1 MYLKYIMTRLVTIAL
16 SLFLTCVNSQ
26 ITPQASAA
34 LDARC
39 PCTTL
44 FQCGSLL
51 GGEDFD
57 DLDDDDNILRNF
69 ITCPANQ
76 VRCCREIEMIAA
88 VRDVLAGNVA
98 AGNSAGFGAAANVG
112 LPVGGVAL
120 NGAAVT
126 LPTAR
131 ANVNPFGQPQS
142 ATGPASGR
150 QAAPTFDGLPN
161 LGSSGRSDIE
171 NLLQLFGNQDVGI
184 AATGRQQPDLSAIFA
199 GLEAGT
205 LAGQGA
211 PDVAAV
217 AGVGPD
223 GVATTS
229 VDFGSSGVPAFN
241 PTLNLGPAVPQL
253 PAVVPSVPEAFPLPA
268 APQLPVP
275 VPAAPQLPVPL
286 PAAPQLPAAIPSAPQ
301 FNAGVPS
308 QQRGP
313 QAPSVNIVGPQPIYI
328 SHDVVSGPSVDGSG
342 RLLSAG
348 RVGESG
354 PLGGEQDI
362 RGLLAALRQKFL
374 G

>member
-1 MYLKYIMTRLVTIAL
+1 M

-51 GGEDFD
+51 GGDDFD

-88 VRDVLAGNVA
+88 VRDVLAGNAA
-98 AGNSAGFGAAANVG
+98 AGNARAAANVNPLSAGG
-112 LPVGGVAL
+112 LAP
-120 NGAAVT
+120 NGAAAA
-126 LPTAR
+126 LPAGR
-131 ANVNPFGQPQS
+131 SNVNPFGQLQS
-142 ATGPASGR
+142 AIGSAAGR
-150 QAAPTFDGLPN
+150 QAPPTFDGLPN

-223 GVATTS
+223 GVAITS
-229 VDFGSSGVPAFN
+229 VDFGSSAVPSFN
-241 PTLNLGPAVPQL
+241 PTPNLGPAGPQL
-253 PAVVPSVPEAFPLPA
+253 PAVVPSVPEAVPLPA
-268 APQLPVP
+268 TPQLPVP
-275 VPAAPQLPVPL
+275 VPAASQLPPVPL
-286 PAAPQLPAAIPSAPQ
+286 PAAPQLPVAFPSAAQ

-328 SHDVVSGPSVDGSG
+328 SHDVVSGPSVDSSG

-348 RVGESG
+348 LVGESG

-362 RGLLAALRQKFL
+362 RGLLAALRQEFL

>member
-1 MYLKYIMTRLVTIAL
+1 MT
-16 SLFLTCVNSQ
+16 SVNSQ

-51 GGEDFD
+51 GGDDFD

-76 VRCCREIEMIAA
+76 IRCCREIEMIAA

-98 AGNSAGFGAAANVG
+98 AGNTRAAANVNPLSAGG
-112 LPVGGVAL
+112 LAP
-120 NGAAVT
+120 NGAAAA
-126 LPTAR
+126 LPAGR
-131 ANVNPFGQPQS
+131 SNVNPFGQLQS
-142 ATGPASGR
+142 ASGR
-150 QAAPTFDGLPN
+150 QAPPTFDRLSN
-161 LGSSGRSDIE
+161 LGSSGKSDIE

-205 LAGQGA
+205 LAAGQGA

-223 GVATTS
+223 GVAITS
-229 VDFGSSGVPAFN
+229 VDFGSSAVPSFN
-241 PTLNLGPAVPQL
+241 PAGPQL
-253 PAVVPSVPEAFPLPA
+253 PAVVPSVPEAVPLPA
-268 APQLPVP
+268 TPQLPVP
-275 VPAAPQLPVPL
+275 VPAAPQLPPVPL
-286 PAAPQLPAAIPSAPQ
+286 PAAPQLPVAFPSAAQ
-301 FNAGVPS
+301 FNTGVPS

-328 SHDVVSGPSVDGSG
+328 SHDVVSGPSVDRSG

-362 RGLLAALRQKFL
+362 RGLLAALRQEFL

>member
-1 MYLKYIMTRLVTIAL
+1 MTRLVTIAL
-16 SLFLTCVNSQ
+16 SLFLTSVNSQ

-51 GGEDFD
+51 GGDDFD

-76 VRCCREIEMIAA
+76 IRCCREIEMIAA
-88 VRDVLAGNVA
+88 VRDVLAGNAA
-98 AGNSAGFGAAANVG
+98 AGNDRAAANVNPLSAGG
-112 LPVGGVAL
+112 LAP
-120 NGAAVT
+120 NGAAAA
-126 LPTAR
+126 LPAGR
-131 ANVNPFGQPQS
+131 SNVNPFGQFQS
-142 ATGPASGR
+142 AIGSVSGR
-150 QAAPTFDGLPN
+150 QVPTTFDGLPN

-184 AATGRQQPDLSAIFA
+184 AATGRQQPDLSALFA

-205 LAGQGA
+205 LAAGQGA

-229 VDFGSSGVPAFN
+229 VDFGSSAVPSFN
-241 PTLNLGPAVPQL
+241 PTPNLGPAGPQL
-253 PAVVPSVPEAFPLPA
+253 PAVVPSFPVPA

-286 PAAPQLPAAIPSAPQ
+286 PAAPQLPAAFPSAAQ
-301 FNAGVPS
+301 FNTGVPS

-362 RGLLAALRQKFL
+362 RGLLAALRQEFL